1 MWQTIC
7 LGMFF
12 AFLLSVFF
20 HTKGRIEWNAL
31 RVYLQF
37 EYVSV
42 YCMFIQM
49 AGYLIICLVK
59 ELQKNLYSLVS
70 KKQWSCLWMVFCFAL
85 LILLNLWIFHF
96 CIEEIHCDSLYM
108 NRIYSDLLLWSVL
121 RQNVVRNWLMRCETV
136 WIGNE
141 KRLRDRMYR
150 SFLENI
156 FRIWRFVL

>member
-1 MWQTIC
+1 MRILSENNRVYQAISLLWQTIC

-49 AGYLIICLVK
+49 AGYLIIYSVK
-59 ELQKNLYSLVS
+59 ELEKNLYSLVS

-85 LILLNLWIFHF
+85 LILLNLWISHF
-96 CIEEIHCDSLYM
+96 CIEEIYCDSLYM
-108 NRIYSDLLLWSVL
+108 NRIYSDLLL
-121 RQNVVRNWLMRCETV
+121 
-136 WIGNE
+136 
-141 KRLRDRMYR
+141 
-150 SFLENI
+150 
-156 FRIWRFVL
+156 